1 MHSEVISWFLV
12 FARAGA
18 LMMVFPLFSAQNV
31 PVRLRVGL
39 AAVTALVAAPL
50 LPLSQVPNAS
60 FWGLIQL
67 LFTEASIGC
76 LIGFVCRLIFFTIDL
91 AGGMIATEIGL
102 MLSTNFNPLTSGALP
117 IPGLILFWLS
127 MMLLLSLNLH
137 HWIIAGFQQSYVL
150 LPPGGAHLTEALAS
164 EVVTRTGRI
173 FPLALQM
180 TAPVM
185 GVSFVISLIF
195 SVLSRAVPQM
205 NVFTE
210 SFPVRSMAGL
220 AVFGFTCHLMAQHI
234 ENSLRAIP
242 EDIVRIAHLLSS
254 APSP

>member
-1 MHSEVISWFLV
+1 
-12 FARAGA
+12 
-18 LMMVFPLFSAQNV
+18 MMVFPLFSAQNV
-31 PVRLRVGL
+31 PVRLRVAL
-39 AAVTALVAAPL
+39 AALTAFVAAPL
-50 LPLSQVPNAS
+50 LPISPVENPS
-60 FWGLIQL
+60 FWRLIQL

-76 LIGFVCRLIFFTIDL
+76 LIGFVCRLVFFTIDL
-91 AGGMIATEIGL
+91 AGGMIATEMGL
-102 MLSTNFNPLTSGALP
+102 MLSSTFNPLTSGALP
-117 IPGLILFWLS
+117 IPGLILFWLT
-127 MMLLLSLNLH
+127 MMLLLTLNLH
-137 HWIIAGFQQSYVL
+137 HWILAGFQQSYLL

-164 EVVTRTGRI
+164 DVISRTGRI

-210 SFPVRSMAGL
+210 SFPVRSIAGL

-242 EDIVRIAHLLSS
+242 DDIVRIAHLLSV
-254 APSP
+254 PGTP